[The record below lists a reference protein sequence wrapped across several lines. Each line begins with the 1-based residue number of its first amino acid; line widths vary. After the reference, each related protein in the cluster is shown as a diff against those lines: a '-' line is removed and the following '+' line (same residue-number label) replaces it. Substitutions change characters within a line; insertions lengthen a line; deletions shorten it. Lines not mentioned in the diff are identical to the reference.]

1 MNLILWQ
8 ITSIKYSC
16 MVFCRCMPITVKII
30 IILNLFRVVFQ
41 YFLRFAI
48 SSRNVQVDFD
58 LQQHHKLGLD
68 VLMLIYLV
76 FKKGI

>member
-16 MVFCRCMPITVKII
+16 RVFCRCMPITVKII

-68 VLMLIYLV
+68 VLMLIY
-76 FKKGI
+76 